1 MTESAPPFLVSQA
14 ENGRGAPY
22 GLRPSRGRGK
32 RRKGVGL
39 RGAGLDVG
47 SESESPGG
55 EQGDRRPSSNWS
67 NMAKPCGVRLSGEAR
82 KQVTGDR

>member
-1 MTESAPPFLVSQA
+1 M
-14 ENGRGAPY
+14 
-22 GLRPSRGRGK
+22 
-32 RRKGVGL
+32 GL
-39 RGAGLDVG
+39 RGEGLDVG